1 MDPATSAFTED
12 DLKNAGSWVM
22 ASVYPL
28 VTQCINY
35 SNHLKSPVSPILA
48 MRLPPSLL
56 PSTATAAGP
65 YVISDWEKT
74 TYYHGISLD
83 PPKLLYRS
91 DLQTNPFPIPK
102 GRFPHYSTK
111 TVYGV
116 FNSPLNDVWDD
127 VAPQICKILK
137 ARGIRYSAVKAARFV
152 SHGEDGKDSLG
163 PINAHDVSPDILSLL
178 EANGVEG
185 AVVEWYEGAIEKLSG
200 PALLRR
206 EDDDAQGS
214 VALFFH
220 ENKDRRGDPSAK
232 VFAVSNCHVLRKNT
246 THVRLAG
253 FRRFQRGLDEI
264 KDCVAGLGMDAD
276 LLTRRI
282 AALEAKPE
290 SEDSEE
296 VAKDKAALEAKGI
309 KIGVIETFYKDTIAQ
324 WGDIA
329 RRNIGHVAWAPKISV
344 DVEGHRYTWDIGTF
358 EVDAAKFKSHFKG
371 NVVDLGAKFTPW
383 KLTKMFYAQSGGR
396 TVFKF
401 PADGQLRIN
410 GCVTRELLAN
420 PDCFDSNGEPCL
432 IVMKDGNTTDLTVG
446 RYAGLEAYL
455 CDELGVESIELPI
468 YNYDKQSGS
477 FSAKGDSGSL
487 IFDGN
492 GRSNHVTY
500 ATPAWWIIERIK
512 LHYPHADFNRESF

>member
-1 MDPATSAFTED
+1 LFTLE
-12 DLKNAGSWVM
+12 
-22 ASVYPL
+22 
-28 VTQCINY
+28 CINY
-35 SNHLKSPVSPILA
+35 SNHLKSPVSPILSDA
-48 MRLPPSLL
+48 STAFSA

-74 TYYHGISLD
+74 TYYHGISLN

-152 SHGEDGKDSLG
+152 SHGEDEKDSLG
-163 PINAHDVSPDILSLL
+163 PIVIWIATHPTTTTAENAHDVSPDILSLL
-178 EANGVEG
+178 EANGVGG

-200 PALLRR
+200 PALLRVTDDTNPTYYLRRLLTAALGMPIATAER

-246 THVRLAG
+246 TVAYEFKSPGPPPQHVRLAG

-290 SEDSEE
+290 SEDLEE
-296 VAKDKAALEAKGI
+296 VAKDKAALEAKRNKLVKLKK

-371 NVVDLGAKFTPW
+371 NVVDLGAFC
-383 KLTKMFYAQSGGR
+383 L
-396 TVFKF
+396 VFLIITSSNKNNLQE
-401 PADGQLRIN
+401 PS
-410 GCVTRELLAN
+410 LL
-420 PDCFDSNGEPCL
+420 P
-432 IVMKDGNTTDLTVG
+432 GNSPRCSTLKVAVG
-446 RYAGLEAYL
+446 RCSSSPPMA
-455 CDELGVESIELPI
+455 S
-468 YNYDKQSGS
+468 SGS
-477 FSAKGDSGSL
+477 TVASRASSWL
-487 IFDGN
+487 IPIV
-492 GRSNHVTY
+492 SI
-500 ATPAWWIIERIK
+500 ATASPA
-512 LHYPHADFNRESF
+512 SSS